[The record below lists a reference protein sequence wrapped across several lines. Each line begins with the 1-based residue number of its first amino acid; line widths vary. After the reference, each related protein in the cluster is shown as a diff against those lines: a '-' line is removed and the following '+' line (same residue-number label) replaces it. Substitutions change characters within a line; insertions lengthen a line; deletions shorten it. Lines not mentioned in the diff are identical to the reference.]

1 MQRTT
6 IMYMAF
12 RKNKKWQYAS
22 VSFCYAGLKNSIV
35 VNVCLVELKS
45 YGTNNGYVE
54 KNSVHI

>member
-1 MQRTT
+1 
-6 IMYMAF
+6 MYMAF